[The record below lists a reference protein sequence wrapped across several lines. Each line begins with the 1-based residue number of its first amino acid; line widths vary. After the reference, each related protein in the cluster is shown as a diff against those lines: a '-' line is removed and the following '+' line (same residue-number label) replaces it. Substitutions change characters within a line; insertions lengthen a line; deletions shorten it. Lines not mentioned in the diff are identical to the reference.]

1 MIRRMA
7 RKRRSKKTREMGK
20 IFHNETTVD
29 GIKFDSETE
38 AKYYMYIRDNKE
50 KLNIKKY
57 KDFRGFKC

>member
-1 MIRRMA
+1 MA
-7 RKRRSKKTREMGK
+7 RKRKSKSMGK

-50 KLNIKKY
+50 KLNIK
-57 KDFRGFKC
+57 